1 MARAGVTLRE
11 IDLSQKRSVQVLP
24 SGTPAGVVGTAKKGP
39 AFVPRVFANMEQ
51 FGEIF
56 GSITENSKDSN
67 GHRHGPLALNEWMQN
82 SQAGAFVRIL
92 GVGDGKK
99 ANPSTGKVTD
109 AGFVVGD
116 QLVQGSGVKA
126 YNDNAVAAG
135 VAGRTYFL
143 GCYMSESAGS
153 RYLSDAGLQSSVE
166 SVPVVRGVLMTPAGV
181 NASLDFDEALA
192 YQFDNVLSSSHTD
205 IDLDGHSAKGL
216 FGDTAGT
223 HDVGYIFG
231 QVSGSSGN
239 DFKILLNGFKNA
251 SYSNTLQC
259 SFDPSKTNYFAN
271 VLNTD
276 PTKLEE
282 EGHYLYSHWDISNTV
297 AVATGSDVQKIST
310 VALSGSLYGFLMSS
324 SLGRNTADTSIAN
337 FEDFSH
343 RYATAKTPYF
353 VSQGYGL
360 GSDTSRVG
368 LSEKVYDLF
377 RLHAL
382 DDGEQSHKGFRVLIE
397 NIIKG
402 TSSSPYGRFDLVLE
416 SFESDPIRGDKL
428 AAFRNLSLD
437 PDSRNYIAKVI
448 GDKHMYY
455 DFDRAEGKQRLEQ
468 RGLYEVKNPY
478 VRVELSTDLLSG
490 KVPDTALPV
499 GFRGPLSLQ
508 TAGAFAD
515 PLNLMEG
522 LTHYN
527 SASIPP
533 LPYVRSIGRK
543 VGTNAFSA
551 DPIPWGL
558 KFGLK
563 SSVDVGTSG
572 YREVGDT
579 TFNKS
584 LYSFAKFFPTQD
596 NAKSAFEA
604 SDTFNRN
611 FFSLELIQVKTSSAG
626 DVEEWGQAEY
636 QRLQGSKSNSSLDRF
651 VSVDQDAKG
660 INSSYLRFRT
670 FLQGGFDGLNI
681 FDKEKYN
688 LTNTAAVREANEEV
702 ANIFEGPT
710 TQAFK
715 KGIDIFTDKSAV
727 EIQVLATPGITA
739 FPVTDHGIS
748 ACENRFDAIYIMDID
763 KYNTRNQVISGSAA
777 GIVNTIH
784 VGNTVDKFEARALDT
799 SFAAAYFPDV
809 LIRRPIDNAPV
820 KVPASVGVLGVYS
833 QNDSIADP
841 WFAPAGLN
849 RGRIQSAVGSSL
861 YLRESELDEI
871 YDADIN
877 PIYVP
882 AGRTEETYIFGQKT
896 LLQDPS
902 ALDRVNVRR
911 LLINIRRQVK
921 KVAET
926 LLFEPNRESTLARF
940 TSLVEPIMQRVQ
952 QRQGV
957 QRYKV
962 QIDASTTTDIDIEN
976 NTLRGRIFLQ
986 PTKSIEFVSLDFVVT
1001 NTISE

>member
-51 FGEIF
+51 FGEVF
-56 GSITENSKDSN
+56 GTVTENSKDSN
-67 GHRHGPLALNEWMQN
+67 GHRHGPLALNEWLK
-82 SQAGAFVRIL
+82 SAEAGAFVRIL

-99 ANPSTGKVTD
+99 ANSVTGKVTD
-109 AGFVVGD
+109 AGFIVGNE
-116 QLVQGSGVKA
+116 LVQDSGLKA
-126 YNDNAVAAG
+126 YNANAVAGG
-135 VAGRTYFL
+135 VNGRTYFL

-153 RYLSDAGLQSSVE
+153 RYLSDAGLQSSAE
-166 SVPVVRGVLMTPAGV
+166 AVPVVRGVLMTPEGV
-181 NASLDFDEALA
+181 NASLDFFGDSSKVIKT
-192 YQFDNVLSSSHTD
+192 VLSSSSTG
-205 IDLDGHSAKGL
+205 IDLDGHAAAGA

-231 QVSGSSGN
+231 HVTGTSGQ
-239 DFKILLNGFKNA
+239 DFTVLLNGFKNA
-251 SYSNTLQC
+251 SYSNTLEC
-259 SFDPSKTNYFAN
+259 SFDPSKSNYFAN

-276 PTKLEE
+276 PTKLQE

-297 AVATGSDVQKIST
+297 AVATGSGVTNIST
-310 VALSGSLYGFLMSS
+310 KAVSGSLYGFLMSS
-324 SLGRNTADTSIAN
+324 SLGRNSASDSIAN

-360 GSDTSRVG
+360 VSSTDRSG
-368 LSEKVYDLF
+368 LDGKVYDLF

-382 DDGEQSHKGFRVLIE
+382 DDGEASHKGFRVLIE

-402 TSSSPYGRFDLVLE
+402 TDSSPYGRFDLVLE
-416 SFESDPIRGDKL
+416 SFESDVIRGDKI

-437 PDSRNYIAKVI
+437 PNSRNYIAKVI
-448 GDKHMYY
+448 GDRHMYY
-455 DFDRAEGKQRLEQ
+455 DFDREEGKQRLEQ
-468 RGLYEVKNPY
+468 RGLYEVRNPY

-515 PLNLMEG
+515 PVGLMLG
-522 LTHYN
+522 LEHYN

-543 VGTNAFSA
+543 VGTNSFSA
-551 DPIPWGL
+551 DRIPWGL

-563 SSVDVGTSG
+563 SSVDVGDDG
-572 YREVGDT
+572 YKEISDT
-579 TFNKS
+579 TFNQS
-584 LYSFAKFFPTQD
+584 LYSFAKFFPAQKD
-596 NAKSAFEA
+596 KQSAFEA
-604 SDTFNRN
+604 SDSFNRN
-611 FFSLELIQVKTSSAG
+611 FFSLELIQVKTTG
-626 DVEEWGQAEY
+626 DEVSDWGQAEY
-636 QRLQGSKSNSSLDRF
+636 QRLQGAKSNSGLDRF
-651 VSVDQDAKG
+651 VSVDKDAKG
-660 INSSYLRFRT
+660 SNAAYLRFRT

-688 LTNTAAVREANEEV
+688 LTNTAAIREANEEV
-702 ANIFEGPT
+702 TNVFEGPT
-710 TQAFK
+710 THAFK

-727 EIQVLATPGITA
+727 EIQVLATPGISA
-739 FPVTDHGIS
+739 FPVTDYGLS

-763 KYNTRNQVISGSAA
+763 KYNTQKQIISGSAA
-777 GIVNTIH
+777 GVVNTVH
-784 VGNTVDKFEARALDT
+784 VANTVDKFELRALDT

-809 LIRRPIDNAPV
+809 LVRRPIDGAPI
-820 KVPASVGVLGVYS
+820 KVPATVGVLGVYS

-841 WFAPAGLN
+841 WFAPAGLS
-849 RGRIQSAVGSSL
+849 RGRIQSAIGSSL

-882 AGRTEETYIFGQKT
+882 AGREEETYIFGQKT

-921 KVAET
+921 KVAER

-940 TSLVEPIMQRVQ
+940 SALVEPIMQRVQ

-962 QIDASTTTDIDIEN
+962 QIDTSTTTDIDIEN

-986 PTKSIEFVSLDFVVT
+986 PTKSIEFISLDFVVA
-1001 NTISE
+1001 NTINE